1 MPLLSQMK
9 RGVEHLA
16 SGESGVSAWSNH
28 GAVSVPAEAWACLIL
43 EQATAAIS

>member
-16 SGESGVSAWSNH
+16 SGESGV
-28 GAVSVPAEAWACLIL
+28 PAEAWACLIL
-43 EQATAAIS
+43 EQADAAIS

>member
-1 MPLLSQMK
+1 MPLLLQME

-16 SGESGVSAWSNH
+16 SDESGVRTWSNH

-43 EQATAAIS
+43 EQAAAAIS